1 MAGQVADYAVLG
13 VVTVLGG
20 VMTYLIVFS
29 ALPCTD
35 WNWLIIPFNILP
47 ILVWH
52 WRRYW
57 ALPYA
62 GVIVLWCAVMAG
74 ELLWGHV
81 LVDWPHILLA
91 ITFALLLL
99 KRAKC

>member
-1 MAGQVADYAVLG
+1 
-13 VVTVLGG
+13 
-20 VMTYLIVFS
+20 MTYLILFS
-29 ALPCTD
+29 HLPCTQ

-47 ILVWH
+47 AIAWY

-62 GVIVLWCAVMAG
+62 CVLFIWCLVMAS

-81 LVDWPHILLA
+81 LVDWPHIVLA
-91 ITFALLLL
+91 LSFGVVIFKQYLYFR
-99 KRAKC
+99 KQR